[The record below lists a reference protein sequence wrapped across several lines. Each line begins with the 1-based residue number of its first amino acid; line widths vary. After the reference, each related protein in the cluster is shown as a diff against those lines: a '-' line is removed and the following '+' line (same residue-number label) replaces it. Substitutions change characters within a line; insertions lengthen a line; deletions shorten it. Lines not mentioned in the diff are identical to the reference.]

1 MNLYQEVEVEEVFS
15 DEQIEFF
22 NELGIFDSASIVNE
36 VKIGAEEWPS
46 EVIEVNSL
54 EEMCNFQQPEARY
67 FSVSPFELLS
77 AS

>member
-22 NELGIFDSASIVNE
+22 NELGIFDSNKFAE
-36 VKIGAEEWPS
+36 VAKIEDWNP
-46 EVIEVNSL
+46 EVIDVQSL
-54 EEMCNFQQPEARY
+54 DSMCDFPQPEARY